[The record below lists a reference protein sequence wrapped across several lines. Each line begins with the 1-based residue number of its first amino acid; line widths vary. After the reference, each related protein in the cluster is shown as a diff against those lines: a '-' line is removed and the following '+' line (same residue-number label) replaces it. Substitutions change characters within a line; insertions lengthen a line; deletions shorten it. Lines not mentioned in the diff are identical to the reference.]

1 MVPDRRSQVDRRK
14 NKFNTFLTG
23 KVRIS
28 GRRSGKDRRKF
39 ERFRLKEPTFS
50 EFKGNT
56 TVIGEIVDVS
66 MGGLSSRYVGNET
79 LTTEGIFKL
88 TVYNTEKGFIL
99 KNISVEIVADQ
110 VLPPEELLS
119 STIISRCGVRFI
131 ELPEAQE
138 SELEN
143 FMQNHTL

>member
-14 NKFNTFLTG
+14 NKLNTFLAG

-50 EFKGNT
+50 ELKGNT

-79 LTTEGIFKL
+79 LTEGIFKL

-99 KNISVEIVADQ
+99 RNIPVEIVADQ

-119 STIISRCGVRFI
+119 ATIISRCGVRFI
-131 ELPEAQE
+131 ELPKAQE